1 VLQSFPSS
9 DLSSDL
15 KDLDLGSEELPV
27 QRSLGLSWNISNDY
41 FVFRVCTELKP
52 FTRRGALSVI
62 NSIFDPIGFTSPIT
76 MCGKLLLREMMSS
89 SESGHVNW
97 DEDLP
102 EKLRLRWE
110 QRVSSLIHLQELK
123 IPRKYSDISFVKAS
137 R

>member
-1 VLQSFPSS
+1 LISSPDVESAIDLLKRSQSALSKGGGLRLHKIVSNSEVVLQSFPSS

-76 MCGKLLLREMMSS
+76 MC
-89 SESGHVNW
+89 
-97 DEDLP
+97 
-102 EKLRLRWE
+102 
-110 QRVSSLIHLQELK
+110 
-123 IPRKYSDISFVKAS
+123 
-137 R
+137 

>member
-1 VLQSFPSS
+1 MVYVSTKLFPIVKLCFRVSLLVTYRLIS
-9 DLSSDL
+9 RISTL
-15 KDLDLGSEELPV
+15 V
-27 QRSLGLSWNISNDY
+27 QRSCLYKEARDFISNDY

-102 EKLRLRWE
+102 EKLRLRWDE
-110 QRVSSLIHLQELK
+110 SSSGIENSPQIL
-123 IPRKYSDISFVKAS
+123 
-137 R
+137 